1 MSIDFSTKLV
11 ASADVL
17 VRELDGEAVLLNLAD
32 QTYFGLD
39 PVGTR
44 IWQLVTT
51 EPSIEAAHG
60 VLLAEYDVAPEAL
73 RLDMTALLD
82 QLLARGLV
90 EIADP

>member
-1 MSIDFSTKLV
+1 M
-11 ASADVL
+11 
-17 VRELDGEAVLLNLAD
+17 LLNLAD

-51 EPSIEAAHG
+51 EPSIEAAHQ
-60 VLLAEYDVAPEAL
+60 VLLSEYDVAPEVL

-90 EIADP
+90 EVADP